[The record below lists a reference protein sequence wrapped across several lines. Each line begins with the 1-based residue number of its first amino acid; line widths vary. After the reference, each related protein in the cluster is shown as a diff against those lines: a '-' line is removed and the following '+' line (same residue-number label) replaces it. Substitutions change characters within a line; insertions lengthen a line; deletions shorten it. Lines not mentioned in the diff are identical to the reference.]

1 MFNHSVLSDSSDPL
15 WTAKGQ
21 ASLFFTKCYSWLKL
35 MPIESVMPF
44 NHLILCHSLL
54 LLPSVF
60 PSIKVFSRV
69 GFLHQ
74 VGKGPELQQVFPM
87 SCQDLFPLGWTGSIS
102 LQSKG
107 LSRVFSNTIV
117 QNISSSTLRV
127 LYGPTLTSIH
137 DYWKKHSF
145 D

>member
-44 NHLILCHSLL
+44 HHLILCHSLL

-87 SCQDLFPLGWTGSIS
+87 SCQDLFPLGLTGLIS
-102 LQSKG
+102 LLSKG
-107 LSRVFSNTIV
+107 LF
-117 QNISSSTLRV
+117 RV
-127 LYGPTLTSIH
+127 LSTPQFKTVNSSVLLYSPAFTSIH
-137 DYWKKHSF
+137 DYWKNHSF